1 MMPLNDRQTA
11 SSPDGRIG
19 RRQPGDL
26 RLACFAVIL
35 GFLWI
40 VAGCA
45 ARYRPVLYPNP
56 HLQSVGEAQAQRDID
71 ECEVL
76 AEKYIKDN
84 PGADAAKSTVAGGAA
99 GAVIGGATG
108 AVTGSLGRGI
118 GIGPRSRRSIGPG
131 PWNRQSLPA
140 VSTLQEFRRQVSA
153 GQRVRAAGVGVRGV
167 GRFKSSPPR

>member
-45 ARYRPVLYPNP
+45 ARYGPVLYPNP

-118 GIGPRSRRSIGPG
+118 GIG
-131 PWNRQSLPA
+131 A
-140 VSTLQEFRRQVSA
+140 
-153 GQRVRAAGVGVRGV
+153 AAGAASGLVHGIVKASRPSPLYKSFVDRCLQDRGYEPL
-167 GRFKSSPPR
+167 GWE